1 MSIFVV
7 DTETAG
13 FAPPEKGSGVCDFAY
28 AEIDN
33 DFYVVRDGESLIDP
47 ECPISAGASGVH
59 HITNEMV
66 EFEPTLFQY
75 MNLAGFPLMNTE
87 VLIGHNVKFDIRFLH
102 EYLPENFVVL
112 DTLKLSRIIFTP
124 DRFPDLPDHKLQT
137 LRYYFKLDAGTAHRA
152 LGDVIT
158 CINLLKTL
166 AKVAET
172 DLNGLIKL
180 NNRPLPASTQMPFG
194 KHRGVAIKD
203 LPKAYVSWLLNK
215 ADIDEDLKF
224 ALESL

>member
-13 FAPPEKGSGVCDFAY
+13 FAPPESGSGVCDFAY

-33 DFYVVRDGESLIDP
+33 DFYVLRDSESLIDP
-47 ECPISAGASGVH
+47 ECPISPGASGVH

-75 MNLAGFPLMNTE
+75 MSLNNFPLMKTE
-87 VLIGHNVKFDIRFLH
+87 VLIGHNVKFDIRFLRD
-102 EYLPENFVVL
+102 YLPDSFVVV

-137 LRYYFKLDAGTAHRA
+137 LRYYFRLDAGTAHRA
-152 LGDVIT
+152 LGDVVT
-158 CINLLKTL
+158 CVNLLKTL
-166 AKVAET
+166 AEVAET
-172 DLNGLIKL
+172 DLNGLIALTRK
-180 NNRPLPASTQMPFG
+180 PLPGTTQMPFG
-194 KHRGVAIKD
+194 KHQGMMIKD
-203 LPKAYVSWLLNK
+203 LPKAYVSWLLTK

-224 ALESL
+224 ALEVL